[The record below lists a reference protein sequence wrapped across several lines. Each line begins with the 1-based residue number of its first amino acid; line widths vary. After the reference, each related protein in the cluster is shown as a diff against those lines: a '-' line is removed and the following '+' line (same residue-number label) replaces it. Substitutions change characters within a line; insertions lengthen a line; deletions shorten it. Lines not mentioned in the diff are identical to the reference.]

1 MTTRHC
7 GSGVRTWTTG
17 ARHRRT
23 RVWMGTAIVRFMTPM
38 DLNNLIQSLVVVT
51 AVGASIVALI
61 IASKDR
67 ENARKIAAEDR
78 QTSIR
83 QARLLFEWEA
93 AKRLSIIEA
102 RGGHSDP
109 VISKDMGAESLALIG
124 LLGAERVPRM
134 WARRVGKTDA
144 ELTAFVEDETNQQY
158 LRDAVEA
165 ERAVQRII
173 DDLHALEK
181 DAAPRRK

>member
-1 MTTRHC
+1 
-7 GSGVRTWTTG
+7 
-17 ARHRRT
+17 
-23 RVWMGTAIVRFMTPM
+23 M

-51 AVGASIVALI
+51 AVGASITALA
-61 IASKDR
+61 IARKDR

-78 QTSIR
+78 RISIR

-93 AKRLSIIEA
+93 AKRLSVIEA

-124 LLGAERVPRM
+124 LLGPGRVPRM
-134 WARRVGKTDA
+134 WERRVGKSDA
-144 ELTAFVEDETNQQY
+144 ELTAFVDDKANQQY

-173 DDLHALEK
+173 EDLDALEQ
-181 DAAPRRK
+181 APIAGQR